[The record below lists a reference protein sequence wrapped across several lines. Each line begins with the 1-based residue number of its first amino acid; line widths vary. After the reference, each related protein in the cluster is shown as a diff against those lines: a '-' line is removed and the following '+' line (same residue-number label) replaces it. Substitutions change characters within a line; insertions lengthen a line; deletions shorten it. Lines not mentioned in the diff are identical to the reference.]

1 MFGLGDKDSTKLNV
15 GLHLPKKHPL
25 PKEIGYRKISAS
37 SVSKGTKTFKEFLN
51 LLMKVFFNRYS
62 ILYGNDFFQ
71 IHQNLK
77 YKYYEHLMLKLDR

>member
-37 SVSKGTKTFKEFLN
+37 SVSKGTKNFEKFFK
-51 LLMKVFFNRYS
+51 VSVAIFF
-62 ILYGNDFFQ
+62 
-71 IHQNLK
+71 
-77 YKYYEHLMLKLDR
+77 